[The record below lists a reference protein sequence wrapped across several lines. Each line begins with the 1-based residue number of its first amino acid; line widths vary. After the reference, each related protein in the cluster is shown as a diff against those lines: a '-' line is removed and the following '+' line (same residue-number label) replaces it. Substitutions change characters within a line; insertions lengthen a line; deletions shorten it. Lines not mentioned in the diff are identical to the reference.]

1 MDLRL
6 LSKDHAVTVAV
17 CDDTLTGI
25 RYTTLKDT
33 TQLLRMRIF
42 PNVFR
47 SPPTQVPS
55 ARVIMKWSL
64 YCQGMNLLHTLDML
78 LERIPET
85 HPIATE
91 DVSFEIDGQS
101 YVGFVARPD
110 DGQMHPG
117 VVIFSDWTGIGE
129 YAKVRAQMLARLG
142 YIAFAGDIY
151 GDGKNPEDPAAEAGR
166 FYGDVPLLRSR
177 AAINLNF
184 LTEDTRVDPAR
195 LAVMGYCFGG
205 SAALELAR
213 AGAKITGVVAFHAGL
228 ETGVPAKRDSIT
240 AKLLVLT
247 GGSDP
252 VVPDAAVVAFEN
264 ELREAGTTDW
274 QLHTYSGAMH
284 AFTIPGVD
292 SPEYGAQFNALA
304 EARSWVAMRSFLE
317 EIFIDAKEHQS

>member
-1 MDLRL
+1 MT
-6 LSKDHAVTVAV
+6 SH
-17 CDDTLTGI
+17 
-25 RYTTLKDT
+25 
-33 TQLLRMRIF
+33 
-42 PNVFR
+42 P
-47 SPPTQVPS
+47 
-55 ARVIMKWSL
+55 
-64 YCQGMNLLHTLDML
+64 TLDTL

-91 DVSFEIDGQS
+91 DVSFEIDGQT

-110 DGQMHPG
+110 DGGVHPG
-117 VVIFSDWTGIGE
+117 VVIFSDWTGLGD

-142 YIAFAGDIY
+142 YVALAGDIY

-177 AAINLNF
+177 AALNLKY
-184 LTEDTRVDPAR
+184 LTDNTKVDPAR

-213 AGAKITGVVAFHAGL
+213 AGAEVAGIVAFHAGL
-228 ETGVPAKRDSIT
+228 ETGAPAQRDAIT

-247 GGSDP
+247 GASDP
-252 VVPDAAVVAFEN
+252 VVPDEIVLAFEN
-264 ELREAGTTDW
+264 ELRDAGTTDW

-292 SPEYGAQFNALA
+292 APEEGAQFNALA
-304 EARSWVAMRSFLE
+304 EARSWAAMRNFLE
-317 EIFIDAKEHQS
+317 EIFSSTE

>member
-1 MDLRL
+1 MCADPHLPKCQAL
-6 LSKDHAVTVAV
+6 
-17 CDDTLTGI
+17 
-25 RYTTLKDT
+25 
-33 TQLLRMRIF
+33 
-42 PNVFR
+42 N
-47 SPPTQVPS
+47 
-55 ARVIMKWSL
+55 ARVIVKWSL
-64 YCQGMNLLHTLDML
+64 YCQGMNLHPTLDML

-91 DVSFEIDGQS
+91 DVSFEIDGQI
-101 YVGFVARPD
+101 YFGFVARPD
-110 DGQMHPG
+110 DDEIHPG

-166 FYGDVPLLRSR
+166 FYGDVALLRSR

-184 LTEDTRVDPAR
+184 LTEITKVDPAR

-213 AGAKITGVVAFHAGL
+213 AGADIAGVVAFHAGL
-228 ETGVPAKRDSIT
+228 ETGAPAQRDSIT

-247 GGSDP
+247 GASDP
-252 VVPDAAVVAFEN
+252 VVPDAVVVAFEN
-264 ELREAGTTDW
+264 ELREAGATDW

-284 AFTIPGVD
+284 AFTIPGVN

-304 EARSWVAMRSFLE
+304 EARSWTAMRSFLE
-317 EIFIDAKEHQS
+317 ETFTDAK